1 MSPIPPV
8 VTPPPALGTA
18 RRVALLHRMAWIC
31 AVLVLV
37 ITSLSAFI
45 RLSKAGLG
53 CEPWP
58 QCYGQELRAQQQGAE
73 PAPADAA
80 TAAARL
86 AHRVIASTAL
96 VLILVMVMTALASRP
111 ALWPEGRLTLWLL
124 FLALFLAVLGRW
136 TSDARLPAVTLGNL
150 LGGFALFAVSVRLA
164 LATAAPFSTA
174 RPASHRLAPW
184 VWLGAAVLMAQVALG
199 GMVSAGNAG
208 LSCAGF
214 GGCDVSAGTWQ
225 ALNPW
230 VEPLTDA
237 AQPTHPA
244 GALVH
249 VLHRAGA
256 LVVVAVLLP
265 LALLAWRSGRRTPA
279 ALILLLL
286 GLQGALGAGLV
297 MGSLPLAVALAHN
310 MLAALLLAVL
320 LGLTAPRGHSAPA
333 LSPAL

>member
-1 MSPIPPV
+1 MHTPIAPHSAPGASKRLV
-8 VTPPPALGTA
+8 
-18 RRVALLHRMAWIC
+18 LLHRMAWIC

-37 ITSLSAFI
+37 ITSLSAFL

-73 PAPADAA
+73 PAQASAA

-96 VLILVMVMTALASRP
+96 LLILVMVMTALASRP

-136 TSDARLPAVTLGNL
+136 TADARLPAVTLGNL
-150 LGGFALFAVSVRLA
+150 LGGFAMFAVSVRLA
-164 LATAAPFSTA
+164 LMTSAAPA
-174 RPASHRLAPW
+174 PRPTPGRLAGW
-184 VWLGAAVLMAQVALG
+184 AWLGAVVLLAQVALG
-199 GMVSAGNAG
+199 GMVSAGQAG
-208 LSCAGF
+208 LSCTGF

-225 ALNPW
+225 ALSPW

-237 AQPTHPA
+237 AQPAHPA

-265 LALLAWRSGRRTPA
+265 LALLAWRLGHRTSA
-279 ALILLLL
+279 GLIVVLL
-286 GLQGALGAGLV
+286 GAQAALGAVLV
-297 MGSLPLAVALAHN
+297 TSGLPLSMALAHN
-310 MLAALLLAVL
+310 MVAAMLLAVL
-320 LGLTAPRGHSAPA
+320 LGMGTPRSRATPA

>member
-1 MSPIPPV
+1 MHTPIAPYSAPGASKRLV
-8 VTPPPALGTA
+8 
-18 RRVALLHRMAWIC
+18 LLHRMAWIC

-37 ITSLSAFI
+37 ITSLSAFL

-73 PAPADAA
+73 PAQASAA

-96 VLILVMVMTALASRP
+96 LLILVMVMTALASRP

-150 LGGFALFAVSVRLA
+150 LGGFAMFAVSVRLA
-164 LATAAPFSTA
+164 LMTSAAPAPHPT
-174 RPASHRLAPW
+174 PGRLTGWAW
-184 VWLGAAVLMAQVALG
+184 IGALVLLAQVALG
-199 GMVSAGNAG
+199 GMVSAGQAG
-208 LSCAGF
+208 LSCTGF

-256 LVVVAVLLP
+256 LLVVAVLLP
-265 LALLAWRSGRRTPA
+265 LAFLAWRLGHRASA
-279 ALILLLL
+279 SLIVVLL
-286 GLQGALGAGLV
+286 GAQAALGAVLV
-297 MGSLPLAVALAHN
+297 TSGLPLSVALAHN
-310 MLAALLLAVL
+310 MVAAILLAVL
-320 LGLTAPRGHSAPA
+320 LGMGTPRSRATHT

>member
-1 MSPIPPV
+1 MHTPV
-8 VTPPPALGTA
+8 APQLSATSAGKRLT
-18 RRVALLHRMAWIC
+18 LLHRMAWIC

-73 PAPADAA
+73 PAQADAA

-96 VLILVMVMTALASRP
+96 LLILVMVMTALASRP

-150 LGGFALFAVSVRLA
+150 LGGFAMFAVSVRLA
-164 LATAAPFSTA
+164 LVTSRSPTSSPAPD
-174 RPASHRLAPW
+174 RLAGW
-184 VWLGAAVLMAQVALG
+184 AWLGAFVLMAQVALG
-199 GMVSAGNAG
+199 GMVSAGQAG
-208 LSCAGF
+208 LSCQGF
-214 GGCDVSAGTWQ
+214 GGCDVGAGSWQ

-237 AQPTHPA
+237 TQPTHPA

-265 LALLAWRSGRRTPA
+265 LALLAWRNGRRTSA
-279 ALILLLL
+279 CLILALL
-286 GLQGALGAGLV
+286 GLQAALGVALV
-297 MGSLPLAVALAHN
+297 SGSLPLAVALAHN
-310 MLAALLLAVL
+310 MAAALLLAVL
-320 LGLTAPRGHSAPA
+320 LGMSARRDRSPPM

>member
-1 MSPIPPV
+1 MHTPIAPHSAPGASKRLV
-8 VTPPPALGTA
+8 
-18 RRVALLHRMAWIC
+18 LLHRMAWIC

-37 ITSLSAFI
+37 ITSLSAFL

-73 PAPADAA
+73 PAQASAA

-96 VLILVMVMTALASRP
+96 LLILVMVMTALASRP

-150 LGGFALFAVSVRLA
+150 LGGFAMFAVSVRLA
-164 LATAAPFSTA
+164 LMTSAAPT
-174 RPASHRLAPW
+174 PHPTPGRLTGWAW
-184 VWLGAAVLMAQVALG
+184 IGALVLLAQVALG
-199 GMVSAGNAG
+199 GMVSAGQAG
-208 LSCAGF
+208 LSCTGF

-256 LVVVAVLLP
+256 LLVVAVLLP
-265 LALLAWRSGRRTPA
+265 LAFLAWRLGHRTSA
-279 ALILLLL
+279 GLIVLLL
-286 GLQGALGAGLV
+286 GAQAALGAVLV
-297 MGSLPLAVALAHN
+297 TSGLPLSMALAHN
-310 MLAALLLAVL
+310 MVAAMLLAVL
-320 LGLTAPRGHSAPA
+320 LGMGTQRSRATPA

>member
-1 MSPIPPV
+1 MHTI
-8 VTPPPALGTA
+8 VTPPPVSGAA
-18 RRVALLHRMAWIC
+18 KRVALLHRMAWIC

-58 QCYGQELRAQQQGAE
+58 QCYGQELRAQQQGAK

-96 VLILVMVMTALASRP
+96 LLILVMVMTALASRP
-111 ALWPEGRLTLWLL
+111 ALWSEGRLTLWLL

-150 LGGFALFAVSVRLA
+150 LGGFAMFAVSVRLA
-164 LATAAPFSTA
+164 LATSAAPPSS
-174 RPASHRLAPW
+174 PAPGRLAAW
-184 VWLGAAVLMAQVALG
+184 AWLGAAVLMAQVALG
-199 GMVSAGNAG
+199 GMVSAGQAG
-208 LSCAGF
+208 LSCSGF

-256 LVVVAVLLP
+256 LLVVAVLLP
-265 LALLAWRSGRRTPA
+265 LALLAWRSGRRTA
-279 ALILLLL
+279 ATLIVLLL
-286 GLQGALGAGLV
+286 GLQAALGAALV
-297 MGSLPLAVALAHN
+297 AGGLPLAVALAHN
-310 MLAALLLAVL
+310 MAAALLLAVL
-320 LGLTAPRGHSAPA
+320 LGMTASRGGRAGA

>member
-1 MSPIPPV
+1 MHTPV
-8 VTPPPALGTA
+8 APHSAPGASKRL
-18 RRVALLHRMAWIC
+18 ALLHRMAWIC
-31 AVLVLV
+31 AVFVLV
-37 ITSLSAFI
+37 ITSLSAFL

-73 PAPADAA
+73 PAQADTAE
-80 TAAARL
+80 AAARL

-96 VLILVMVMTALASRP
+96 LLILVMVMTALASRP
-111 ALWPEGRLTLWLL
+111 ALWPEGRMTLWLL

-150 LGGFALFAVSVRLA
+150 LGGFAMFAVSVRLA
-164 LATAAPFSTA
+164 LTTAAPSSTA
-174 RPASHRLAPW
+174 SPAPCRLAPW
-184 VWLGAAVLMAQVALG
+184 AWLGAAVLMAQVALG
-199 GMVSAGNAG
+199 GMVSAGQAG
-208 LSCAGF
+208 LSCPEL

-237 AQPTHPA
+237 AQPHHPA

-249 VLHRAGA
+249 VLHRASA
-256 LVVVAVLLP
+256 LLVVAVLVP
-265 LALLAWRSGRRTPA
+265 LALLAWRSGRRTSA
-279 ALILLLL
+279 VLMWGLL
-286 GLQGALGAGLV
+286 GVQAVLGVALVVGG
-297 MGSLPLAVALAHN
+297 LPLPLALAHN
-310 MLAALLLAVL
+310 MVAALMLAVL
-320 LGLTAPRGHSAPA
+320 LGLTAAPGYRPPT